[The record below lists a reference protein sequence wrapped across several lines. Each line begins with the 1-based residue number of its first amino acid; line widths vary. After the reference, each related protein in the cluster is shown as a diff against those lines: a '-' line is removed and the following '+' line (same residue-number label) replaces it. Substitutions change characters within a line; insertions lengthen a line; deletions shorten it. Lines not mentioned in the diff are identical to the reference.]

1 MHLPL
6 SGLSRSCA
14 GLAEGSCGSSLI
26 FFGMVSLVYAFAP
39 VFAAQSLFAWGFG
52 RVGYWWSMR
61 GADVSQRL
69 PAGFVGYMSLFLM
82 VGGLSFMNGL
92 KGIALIA

>member
-1 MHLPL
+1 
-6 SGLSRSCA
+6 
-14 GLAEGSCGSSLI
+14 
-26 FFGMVSLVYAFAP
+26 MVSLVYTFAP
-39 VFAAQSLFAWGFG
+39 VFAAQSLVAWSLG
-52 RVGYWWSMR
+52 RVAYWWSMR

-92 KGIALIA
+92 KAIALIA